1 VPRQRTI
8 LLAGGA
14 IALAALAVYH
24 NSFSAPFV
32 FDAAPIVTRYPTIRH
47 LWPIWDAL
55 RPPHDGSTVDGRP
68 LVNFVLAISYAL
80 SGTRVWAYHAVDVAI
95 HIFAGMTLFG
105 VIRRT
110 LRWSALTPMRVSAS
124 GAAQRIEV
132 NALHPPT
139 IAFVAAL
146 LWTVHPLQTESI
158 TYVIQCAES
167 LMGLFYLLTLYCF
180 IRYACA
186 PSSSA
191 EASADKEAGSC
202 IWAVLSI
209 LACLLG
215 MATKEVMVSAPV
227 MVLLYDRTFVAGSF
241 RAAWERRWQLYAAL
255 AATWILLVCLVI
267 GSGSRTG
274 SAGFSANVRW
284 VDYALTQVYAVV
296 HYARL
301 ALWPRPLVFDYG
313 TALVTDAAR
322 ILPSTLV
329 LVALLIGTIWALW
342 RRPALG
348 FLGAWFFAIL
358 APTSLVPV
366 ATQPIAEHRMYL
378 PLAAIMVGIAVA
390 LFSLVAA
397 VAPGRKN
404 AGGMALAA
412 SLALA
417 AGYGAVTLNRNARYA
432 TETGLWADTVAKVPQ
447 NPRAHLH
454 LGHALYDL
462 NRIAEADA
470 QFRLALVLQ
479 PYGNFDAQFDL
490 GNAELREGRVPEAM
504 DNLAEA
510 VRLKPD
516 SFAGQSSWG
525 DALFAAGRIGEA
537 MEHYEQ
543 ALRLNPDYALA
554 HYNLGNVQA
563 QLGRMPEA
571 IEQYQAALR
580 LNPAYAEAE
589 DNLGNALFQE
599 RRFDAALV
607 HYEAAARLTPDNARV
622 QYNLG
627 NALLQVGRVDEAKEH
642 YEAALRLKPD
652 FAEVQDMLHR
662 LSLAGHP

>member
-1 VPRQRTI
+1 
-8 LLAGGA
+8 
-14 IALAALAVYH
+14 
-24 NSFSAPFV
+24 
-32 FDAAPIVTRYPTIRH
+32 
-47 LWPIWDAL
+47 
-55 RPPHDGSTVDGRP
+55 
-68 LVNFVLAISYAL
+68 
-80 SGTRVWAYHAVDVAI
+80 
-95 HIFAGMTLFG
+95 
-105 VIRRT
+105 
-110 LRWSALTPMRVSAS
+110 
-124 GAAQRIEV
+124 
-132 NALHPPT
+132 
-139 IAFVAAL
+139 
-146 LWTVHPLQTESI
+146 
-158 TYVIQCAES
+158 
-167 LMGLFYLLTLYCF
+167 MGLFYLLTLYCF
-180 IRYACA
+180 IRYASA
-186 PSSSA
+186 PSSAA
-191 EASADKEAGSC
+191 EAATDKAAGSS
-202 IWAVLSI
+202 IWAALTI
-209 LACLLG
+209 LACLFG

-241 RAAWERRWQLYAAL
+241 RGAWQRRWKLYLAL
-255 AATWILLVCLVI
+255 AGTWIPLACLVA

-274 SAGFSANVRW
+274 SAGFGVNVRW
-284 VDYALTQVYAVV
+284 RDYALTQVYAVV

-322 ILPSTLV
+322 ILPSAFV
-329 LVALLIGTIWALW
+329 LFALLVGTIWALW

-378 PLAAIMVGIAVA
+378 PLAAVMVGIAVA
-390 LFSLVAA
+390 LFALIAPA
-397 VAPGRKN
+397 APGRRN
-404 AGGMALAA
+404 SGWIALAV
-412 SLALA
+412 SVALA
-417 AGYGAVTLNRNARYA
+417 SGYGAMTVNRNAVYA
-432 TETGLWADTVAKVPQ
+432 TETGLWADTVAKAPR

-470 QFRLALVLQ
+470 QFRLALLLQ
-479 PYGNFDAQFDL
+479 PYGNFDARFDL
-490 GNAELREGRVPEAM
+490 GNAELREGRVPEAI

-516 SFAGQSSWG
+516 SFEGQSSWG

-554 HYNLGNVQA
+554 HYNLGNAQA

-599 RRFDAALV
+599 RRFDDALA
-607 HYEAAARLTPDNARV
+607 HYEAAARLTPNNARV

-627 NALLQVGRVDEAKEH
+627 NALLQAGRVGEAKEH
-642 YEAALRLKPD
+642 YEAALRLQPD
-652 FAEVQDMLHR
+652 FAEVQEMLHR
-662 LSLAGHP
+662 LSSARHP